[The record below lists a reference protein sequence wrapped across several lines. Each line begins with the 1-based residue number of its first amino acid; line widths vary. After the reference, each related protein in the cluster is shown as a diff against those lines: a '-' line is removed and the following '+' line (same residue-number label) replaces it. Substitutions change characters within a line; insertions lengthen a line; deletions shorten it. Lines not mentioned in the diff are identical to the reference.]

1 LSDDSVNGMAAF
13 IKARGNNYMN
23 SLENFSLKGKVAL
36 VTGAG
41 RGLGAKIAET
51 LAGAGASVMITDIDG
66 ASAQAC
72 AEELAGQGSSVA
84 SMQHDV
90 TDEARWVEVVAKTI
104 DQFGGY
110 DVLVN
115 NAGIEDI
122 RLFEDTSLEAFQNT
136 LDINVNGTFLGIK
149 HSIRAM
155 KPGAVAGNG
164 GSIVNL
170 SSVAGMI
177 GFTGLGA
184 YCAAKGAVRLMTKAA
199 ANECGD
205 LDYGI
210 RVNSIH
216 PGVIL
221 TEMGSNLL
229 QGYVRLEL
237 TDNMETSEELFEAR
251 HPLGLGNPE
260 NVANLALFLA
270 SPASGWTTGA
280 EHIVDGGLIA

>member
-1 LSDDSVNGMAAF
+1 
-13 IKARGNNYMN
+13 
-23 SLENFSLKGKVAL
+23 
-36 VTGAG
+36 
-41 RGLGAKIAET
+41 
-51 LAGAGASVMITDIDG
+51 
-66 ASAQAC
+66 
-72 AEELAGQGSSVA
+72 
-84 SMQHDV
+84 
-90 TDEARWVEVVAKTI
+90 
-104 DQFGGY
+104 
-110 DVLVN
+110 
-115 NAGIEDI
+115 
-122 RLFEDTSLEAFQNT
+122 
-136 LDINVNGTFLGIK
+136 
-149 HSIRAM
+149 
-155 KPGAVAGNG
+155 
-164 GSIVNL
+164 
-170 SSVAGMI
+170 
-177 GFTGLGA
+177 
-184 YCAAKGAVRLMTKAA
+184 MTKAA

-270 SPASGWTTGA
+270 SPASAWTTGA

>member
-1 LSDDSVNGMAAF
+1 MALNIAF
-13 IKARGNNYMN
+13 RGGNDMN
-23 SLENFSLKGKVAL
+23 SLENFSLEGKVAL

-41 RGLGAKIAET
+41 RGLGAKIAAT
-51 LAGAGASVMITDIDG
+51 LAGAGASVMITDINGDG
-66 ASAQAC
+66 CKAQA
-72 AEELAGQGSSVA
+72 EQLGGQDSKVFA
-84 SMQHDV
+84 LQQDV
-90 TDEARWVEVVAKTI
+90 TDEARWVEVVAETI
-104 DQFGGY
+104 SQFGGY
-110 DVLVN
+110 DILVN

-122 RLFEDTSLEAFQNT
+122 GLFEDTSLEAFQKT
-136 LDINVNGTFLGIK
+136 MDINVNGTFLGIK

-155 KPGAVAGNG
+155 KPGGEAGNG
-164 GSIVNL
+164 GSIINL

-184 YCAAKGAVRLMTKAA
+184 YCGAKGAVRLMTKAA

-205 LDYGI
+205 LGYGI

-221 TEMGSNLL
+221 TEMGNNLL
-229 QGYVRLEL
+229 KGYVRLDL
-237 TDNMETSEELFEAR
+237 ADNMEAASELFDAR
-251 HPLGLGNPE
+251 HPLGLGQPE

-270 SPASGWTTGA
+270 SPASRWTTGS

>member
-1 LSDDSVNGMAAF
+1 
-13 IKARGNNYMN
+13 MN

-66 ASAQAC
+66 AGADAQA
-72 AEELAGQGSSVA
+72 EQLAGQGSSVA
-84 SMQHDV
+84 SMQQDV
-90 TDEARWVEVVAKTI
+90 TDETRWVEVIAKTI
-104 DQFGGY
+104 EQLGGY
-110 DVLVN
+110 DILVN

-122 RLFEDTSLEAFQNT
+122 GLFEDTSLADFQKT

-149 HSIRAM
+149 HSIKAM
-155 KPGAVAGNG
+155 KPGGEVGNG

-184 YCAAKGAVRLMTKAA
+184 YCGAKGAVRLMTKAA
-199 ANECGD
+199 AKECGD
-205 LDYGI
+205 LGYGI

-221 TEMGSNLL
+221 TEMGNNLL
-229 QGYVRLEL
+229 KGYVRLDL
-237 TDNMETSEELFEAR
+237 TENMETATELFEER
-251 HPLGLGNPE
+251 HPLGLGKPE

-270 SPASGWTTGA
+270 SPASRWTTGA

>member
-1 LSDDSVNGMAAF
+1 V
-13 IKARGNNYMN
+13 N
-23 SLENFSLKGKVAL
+23 SLENFSLEGKVAL
-36 VTGAG
+36 ITGAG
-41 RGLGAKIAET
+41 RGLGAIIAET
-51 LAGAGASVMITDIDG
+51 LVGAGASLMLTDIDG
-66 ASAQAC
+66 ESAAAQAQRLQ
-72 AEELAGQGSSVA
+72 EQGGRVL
-84 SMQHDV
+84 SMQQDV
-90 TDEARWVEVVAKTI
+90 TEEARWTEVI
-104 DQFGGY
+104 DSVIDELGGY

-122 RLFEDTSLEAFQNT
+122 CLFENTSLESFQNT
-136 LDINVNGTFLGIK
+136 MDINVNGTFLGMK
-149 HSIRAM
+149 HSIRVM
-155 KPGAVAGNG
+155 KPEGKAGNG
-164 GSIVNL
+164 GSIINL

-184 YCAAKGAVRLMTKAA
+184 YCGAKGAVRLMTKAA

-205 LDYGI
+205 LGYGI

-221 TEMGSNLL
+221 TEMGTNLL
-229 QGYVRLEL
+229 KGYVRLEL
-237 TDNMETSEELFEAR
+237 TDDMETATELFETR

-270 SPASGWTTGA
+270 SPASRWTTGS

>member
-1 LSDDSVNGMAAF
+1 
-13 IKARGNNYMN
+13 MN
-23 SLENFSLKGKVAL
+23 SLENFSLEGKVAL

-41 RGLGAKIAET
+41 RGLGATIAEA

-66 ASAQAC
+66 ASSEAQA
-72 AEELAGQGSSVA
+72 ERLKGQGSSVFA
-84 SMQHDV
+84 MQHDV
-90 TDEARWVEVVAKTI
+90 TDEARWVDVVAKTI
-104 DQFGGY
+104 EEFGGY

-115 NAGIEDI
+115 NAGIENI
-122 RLFEDTSLEAFQNT
+122 HLFEDTSLEVFQKT
-136 LDINVNGTFLGIK
+136 MDINVNGTFLGIK
-149 HSIRAM
+149 HSIKAM
-155 KPGAVAGNG
+155 KPGGRAGNG
-164 GSIVNL
+164 GSIINL

-184 YCAAKGAVRLMTKAA
+184 YCGAKGAVRLMTKAA

-205 LDYGI
+205 LGYGI

-221 TEMGSNLL
+221 TEMGNNLL
-229 QGYVRLEL
+229 KGYVRLDL
-237 TDNMETSEELFEAR
+237 ADNMETATELFGAR
-251 HPLGLGNPE
+251 HPLGLGQPE

-270 SPASGWTTGA
+270 SPASRWTTGA